1 MKKIVS
7 LFLCIS
13 LLSAS
18 TIAFSANET
27 ETDAVVFTTDET
39 DVITTPTPA
48 TATRVSVTATV
59 SKPLFMKDSD
69 AKIELLSSDGKS
81 LGEKTS
87 HISSDTDTVIFEFDV
102 PEYTIG
108 TTFKIRAVDG
118 LDCIVYYT
126 DRYYVGSELTFPTYS
141 YTDDEGNVIN
151 STDVAV
157 TINPLYDKSI
167 NLYYDGKPT

>member
-59 SKPLFMKDSD
+59 S
-69 AKIELLSSDGKS
+69 
-81 LGEKTS
+81 
-87 HISSDTDTVIFEFDV
+87 
-102 PEYTIG
+102 
-108 TTFKIRAVDG
+108 
-118 LDCIVYYT
+118 
-126 DRYYVGSELTFPTYS
+126 
-141 YTDDEGNVIN
+141 
-151 STDVAV
+151 
-157 TINPLYDKSI
+157 
-167 NLYYDGKPT
+167 